1 MSVDTYLKGKNLS
14 TYHPANVED
23 ISILLSRT
31 LATWA
36 SSIRISARRFL
47 FWSSL
52 GVEVLPLKA
61 IPTALPDS
69 TASRR
74 SGASSPIAQ

>member
-1 MSVDTYLKGKNLS
+1 MDTYLKGKNLS
-14 TYHPANVED
+14 SYQSADLED

-36 SSIRISARRFL
+36 SSIRISVRRFL

-52 GVEVLPLKA
+52 GVDVLPLR
-61 IPTALPDS
+61 PHVH
-69 TASRR
+69 
-74 SGASSPIAQ
+74 GAA